1 MVLALAVMVESMVAQ
16 PQPLMQRFAA
26 LPAITVAPL
35 VKSDSE
41 RVTAKGLTKVYR
53 GPGENVISLDNG
65 LARISFDLGKNGVTS
80 GITHRGDASMIR
92 NWAEPGV
99 GINSV
104 TKPLWSQAQEAGWKL
119 VSAGHGMIGKPFDL
133 GTMMVPALWPP
144 RGMGLRL
151 SYTRPDL
158 PAVLVDSVF
167 ELLDGERAALHRM
180 VIRNLGQA
188 PIKLDRVEDA
198 SGEWPMQL
206 TEGPEVD
213 LVVRGGGVVEFLP
226 RWILLKP
233 KRAPEIL
240 KVTQPYG
247 FGHLN
252 GGVVTAALGVPTAEI
267 REPVIVPATLVPYL
281 FDLTSGE
288 EKSVRDLTSAVKMAG
303 QVAILELDLT
313 VLAAADSER
322 TGGVG
327 TPICLDSSFGLKVRQ
342 QLPLVVKRL
351 GFQGVIF
358 SGALPGSCG
367 SKGHTAHQ
375 NLRDSAFENERKVRQ
390 MMESL
395 VRQGVH
401 VQSSLRLYGP
411 VN

>member
-16 PQPLMQRFAA
+16 PSPLMQRFAA
-26 LPAITVAPL
+26 LPAISVAPL

-41 RVTAKGLTKVYR
+41 RGTAKGLTKVYR
-53 GPGENVISLDNG
+53 GPGENVVSLDNG
-65 LARISFDLGKNGVTS
+65 LARISFDLGMNGATS
-80 GITHRGDASMIR
+80 GITHRGDASMTR
-92 NWAEPGV
+92 NWAEPGL

-104 TKPLWSQAQEAGWKL
+104 MKPLWTQSDGGWVL
-119 VSAGHGMIGKPFDL
+119 SSAGHGMIGKPFDL

-158 PAVLVDSVF
+158 PAVQVDSVF
-167 ELLDGERAALHRM
+167 ELLDGEWAALHRM

-206 TEGPEVD
+206 SDGPEVD
-213 LVVRGGGVVEFLP
+213 LVVRGGSAVEFHP
-226 RWILLKP
+226 RWILLEP

-240 KVTQPYG
+240 KVTVPYG
-247 FGHLN
+247 FRHLQ
-252 GGVVTAALGVPTAEI
+252 GGVVAPALGTPAVEI

-288 EKSVRDLTSAVKMAG
+288 EKSVQDLTSAARKAG
-303 QVAILELDLT
+303 QAAILELDLT
-313 VLAAADSER
+313 VLAAADAER
-322 TGGVG
+322 TGGAG
-327 TPICLDSSFGLKVRQ
+327 TPICLDSSFGLKIRQ

-351 GFQGVIF
+351 GFQGVLL

-390 MMESL
+390 LMESL

-401 VQSSLRLYGP
+401 VQSDLRLYGP